1 MNSTNQMG
9 AFIDDLS
16 RTNLCVFHV
25 VHCGMLISIMLVY
38 LNILKEIS
46 CKEKSNVRYL
56 RLCFIPVPFLFG
68 GIWGAM
74 VSGLVGA
81 WNSHISHI
89 VVNWRSS
96 QSNSIISGLANK
108 ISSTYPTE
116 IPIFI
121 FRHGKTTKTTMVFAI
136 LTPLFSPFDRR
147 KWVPKFSTVPQPVAG
162 IASASVVAPSGPAP
176 WRLFQQPWRCQQKLP
191 QARSL
196 GVPSFRG

>member
-1 MNSTNQMG
+1 VNSTNQMG

-38 LNILKEIS
+38 LKILKEIS

-89 VVNWRSS
+89 
-96 QSNSIISGLANK
+96 
-108 ISSTYPTE
+108 
-116 IPIFI
+116 
-121 FRHGKTTKTTMVFAI
+121 
-136 LTPLFSPFDRR
+136 
-147 KWVPKFSTVPQPVAG
+147 
-162 IASASVVAPSGPAP
+162 
-176 WRLFQQPWRCQQKLP
+176 
-191 QARSL
+191 SL
-196 GVPSFRG
+196 